1 MLSRVQVYNI
11 NKLERENPHERIVNI
26 GGFDLNG
33 KRWKLSQGQAIGY
46 IETGICSF
54 YVTAGENTDDV
65 MIGVH
70 NGNNYLKTNPY
81 GAGKDSLLGLPECP

>member
-1 MLSRVQVYNI
+1 MPSRVQVYNI
-11 NKLERENPHERIVNI
+11 NKQEHDNPHERIVNI

-54 YVTAGENTDDV
+54 YITAGENTTNVD
-65 MIGVH
+65 IGVH
-70 NGNNYLKTNPY
+70 KGNKYLKTNPDEK
-81 GAGKDSLLGLPECP
+81 GKDNLLGLPECP